1 MTLFSIYKQTST
13 EVIFIYTL
21 PNENVWKGR
30 IDSTDNPLSLRFHQ
44 VVNLKAIKDLSP
56 STDKK
61 TFSIIGF
68 ECDEGV
74 RRNRGRVGAASA
86 PNEIRKQL
94 SKLPYHMDAG
104 IVDAGN
110 VACRDTEL
118 EEAQSKL
125 GCYVNTLLAKSYIPI
140 IIGGG
145 HETLYGHYLG
155 VREFIGQ
162 DKTLGII
169 NIDAHFDLRADETP
183 SSGTMF
189 RQILSED
196 EKAGY
201 LCLGIQKFGNT
212 KQLFAEASK
221 YHCKY
226 ISEEDITQ
234 YSQTFQVIDE
244 FSALYD
250 YLILTLCTDS
260 ITSSVAPGV
269 SAPSPFGLDPKTVRT
284 LLRYIVGKDHT
295 LSFDLSEV
303 NPLLDVDNMTS
314 RLGAYLLA
322 EVMENF
328 ERRTGMATV

>member
-1 MTLFSIYKQTST
+1 M
-13 EVIFIYTL
+13 IFIYRLT
-21 PNENVWKGR
+21 NENVWKGR
-30 IDSTDNPLSLRFHQ
+30 IDNSGHPLSLRYHQ
-44 VVNLKAIKDLSP
+44 VIRLKAMKELLS

-74 RRNRGRVGAASA
+74 RRNGGRVGAASA

-94 SKLPYHMDAG
+94 AKLPYHMKTG
-104 IVDAGN
+104 IVDVGN
-110 VACRDTEL
+110 VVCEGG
-118 EEAQSKL
+118 EMEQAQSSL
-125 GCYVNTLLAKSYIPI
+125 GCYVNELLAKSYVPI

-155 VREFIGQ
+155 VRKFIGP

-169 NIDAHFDLRADETP
+169 NIDAHFDLRTDETP

-221 YHCKY
+221 YNCRY
-226 ISEEDITQ
+226 VSEEDITQ
-234 YSQTFQVIDE
+234 YSRTFQVIDE
-244 FSALYD
+244 FSGQYD
-250 YLILTLCTDS
+250 YVILTLCTDS
-260 ITSSVAPGV
+260 IFLAAAPGV
-269 SAPSPFGLDPKTVRT
+269 SAPSPFGLDPRTVRT
-284 LLRYIVGKDHT
+284 LLRYIVGKDNT

-303 NPLLDVDNMTS
+303 NPLLDVDDKTS

-322 EVMENF
+322 EVMGSF
-328 ERRTGMATV
+328 EKRQNCHSLNDLKAF